1 MNNSEEIDDL
11 MSNIIEDIND
21 SRYKDAEANETEV
34 IINDTEIVEDTSQT
48 KKQSTRENSGEG
60 MAHLEPTFTGKA
72 YDNIKKK
79 VQFLMKKKNG
89 K

>member
-11 MSNIIEDIND
+11 MSNIIEDING

-48 KKQSTRENSGEG
+48 KKQSTRENSVEG
-60 MAHLEPTFTGKA
+60 MAHLEPTFTL
-72 YDNIKKK
+72 
-79 VQFLMKKKNG
+79 FL
-89 K
+89 